1 MGIKNSIR
9 PRRAILQ
16 YEVFCYPEGFDI
28 FHEYSIQ
35 WPSTRAC
42 RMAVSAS
49 RRRAIW
55 HFYPAIHPILQL
67 CCRLRRAFRVSSHQL
82 SLLNP
87 GRTIEKGAVTG
98 CELDNSWLRALFRSP
113 FEYKYANPAPFQK
126 RQRRRAMRLPP
137 AKSDDSLHFAPGPPL
152 CLHFQI
158 AGEIQKFPSDLT
170 EPNFRPR

>member
-9 PRRAILQ
+9 PRRAIL

-55 HFYPAIHPILQL
+55 QFYPAIHPILQL
-67 CCRLRRAFRVSSHQL
+67 CCRLRRAFRVSSHKL

-87 GRTIEKGAVTG
+87 GRTIEKGGDRMRA
-98 CELDNSWLRALFRSP
+98 CELVASRLIPISIRIQICKSCPVSKAAASGDA
-113 FEYKYANPAPFQK
+113 
-126 RQRRRAMRLPP
+126 LPP

-152 CLHFQI
+152 CLHIQI
-158 AGEIQKFPSDLT
+158 AGEIQKFPRDLT